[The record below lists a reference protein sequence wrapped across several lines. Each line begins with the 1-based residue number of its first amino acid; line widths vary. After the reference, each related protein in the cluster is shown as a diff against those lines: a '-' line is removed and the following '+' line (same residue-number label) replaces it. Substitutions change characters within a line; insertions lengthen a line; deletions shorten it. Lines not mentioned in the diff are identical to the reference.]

1 MRTLV
6 LNKNWMPI
14 THISWKRAF
23 ILLCKGSAEILES
36 YDDMI
41 KGPRDSFYYVPAVI
55 RLLSFDSIPKSKVS
69 YSKRSVLER
78 DRLTC
83 QYCGRK
89 LNYSDATIDHVIP
102 RCKGGRSTFDNT
114 VTCCSNCNKRK
125 ADKLPEEA
133 RLKLLAHPRKPNQ
146 NEYEIYLPRTIHKVW
161 ASYIPRG
168 MLENV
173 QVSN

>member
-23 ILLCKGSAEILES
+23 ILLCKESAEVLES
-36 YDDMI
+36 YSDMI

-55 RLLSFDSIPKSKVS
+55 RLLSFDSVPKSKVS

-78 DRLTC
+78 DRFTC

-89 LNYSDATIDHVIP
+89 LSFGDATIDHVIP

-114 VTCCSNCNKRK
+114 VTACGNCNRKK

-133 RLKLLAHPRKPNQ
+133 RLKLLSFPRKPAT
-146 NEYEIYLPRTIHKVW
+146 NEYEIYLPRTINGIW
-161 ASYIPRG
+161 AQYIPKG
-168 MLENV
+168 MLTHV